1 MSDGVA
7 APRRRRVV
15 RQAGLFGAAVGVA
28 AAGVAVGVAAERL
41 LLRRRSVAPPADP
54 LATESFGALPY
65 DETLAVTTADGL
77 DLHVEIVEPN
87 DGIDLDFGMPGPAEP
102 TLIFIHG
109 FCLDMGTFHFQRTAL
124 TRRGDYRMVFYDQPG
139 HGRSDKLRQGEYT
152 LDALGEALKLVIQAT
167 VPADGPIVLIG
178 HSMGGMTIMA
188 LAELYP
194 ELFQERVRGVVFIS
208 TSAGKLDEVTFGMP
222 DFLARFSRP
231 LVPVIT
237 GAGRL
242 TGGVIDSVRRSGA
255 VEDLALALTRRYG
268 FGTAA
273 PSPALV
279 NYVEQM
285 NARTGTEVVARYLR
299 AVYTHARYPAL
310 EALKQTKT
318 LVICGEKDKLTPPDH
333 SAEICRILPDARFV
347 PVPDAGHVALLERP
361 DIVNAALVS
370 FLEQID

>member
-1 MSDGVA
+1 MSERQRRA
-7 APRRRRVV
+7 AQR
-15 RQAGLFGAAVGVA
+15 AGLLGAAVGVA
-28 AAGVAVGVAAERL
+28 AAGVAAGVAAERM
-41 LLRRRSVAPPADP
+41 LLRRRPPAALADP
-54 LATESFGALPY
+54 LLAEPFGALPY

-87 DGIDLDFGMPGPAEP
+87 DGIDLDFGMADKVEP
-102 TLIFIHG
+102 TLVFVHG

-139 HGRSDKLRQGEYT
+139 HGRSAKLGQGEYT
-152 LDALGEALKLVIQAT
+152 LDGLGEALKLVLDAT
-167 VPADGPIVLIG
+167 VPDDGPVVLIG

-194 ELFQERVRGVVFIS
+194 ELFVDRVRGVVFVS

-242 TGGVIDSVRRSGA
+242 TGGVIDSLRRSTP
-255 VEDLALALTRRYG
+255 VENLALLLTRRYG
-268 FGTAA
+268 FGTAR

-279 NYVEQM
+279 HYVEQM
-285 NARTGTEVVARYLR
+285 NSRTGTEVVARYLR

-310 EALKQTKT
+310 EALKRVPT
-318 LVICGEKDKLTPPDH
+318 LVLVGEKDKLTPPEH
-333 SAEICRILPDARFV
+333 SAEICRALPDARFV

-361 DIVNAALVS
+361 DVVNAALIG
-370 FLEQID
+370 FLEQLD

>member
-7 APRRRRVV
+7 TPRRRRVV

-41 LLRRRSVAPPADP
+41 LLRRRSVAPPADA
-54 LATESFGALPY
+54 LAAEPFGALPY

-87 DGIDLDFGMPGPAEP
+87 DGIDLDFGMSGPAEP

-139 HGRSDKLRQGEYT
+139 HGRSEKLRQGEYS
-152 LDALGEALKLVIQAT
+152 LDALGEALKLVIDQT
-167 VPADGPIVLIG
+167 VAADGPIVLIG

-194 ELFQERVRGVVFIS
+194 ELFQDRVRAVVFIS
-208 TSAGKLDEVTFGMP
+208 TSAGKLDEVTLGMP

-231 LVPVIT
+231 LIPVIT

-242 TGGVIDSVRRSGA
+242 SGGVIDSVRRSGA

-318 LVICGEKDKLTPPDH
+318 LVICGEKDKLTPPEH

>member
-1 MSDGVA
+1 
-7 APRRRRVV
+7 
-15 RQAGLFGAAVGVA
+15 
-28 AAGVAVGVAAERL
+28 
-41 LLRRRSVAPPADP
+41 
-54 LATESFGALPY
+54 
-65 DETLAVTTADGL
+65 
-77 DLHVEIVEPN
+77 
-87 DGIDLDFGMPGPAEP
+87 
-102 TLIFIHG
+102 
-109 FCLDMGTFHFQRTAL
+109 
-124 TRRGDYRMVFYDQPG
+124 
-139 HGRSDKLRQGEYT
+139 
-152 LDALGEALKLVIQAT
+152 LGEALKRVIDET
-167 VPADGPIVLIG
+167 VPADGPMVLIG

-194 ELFQERVRGVVFIS
+194 ELFLERVRGVVFIS

-242 TGGVIDSVRRSGA
+242 TGGAIDNLRRSGA

-268 FGTAA
+268 FGTAT

-285 NARTGTEVVARYLR
+285 NSRTGTEVVARYLR

-318 LVICGEKDKLTPPDH
+318 LVICGDKDKLTPPEH
-333 SAEICRILPDARFV
+333 SEEICRILPDARFV

-361 DIVNAALVS
+361 DVVNAALVS

>member
-1 MSDGVA
+1 MRSQNV

-15 RQAGLFGAAVGVA
+15 RQAGLFGAAIGVA

-54 LATESFGALPY
+54 LAAEPFGALPY
-65 DETLAVTTADGL
+65 DETLTVTTADGL

-87 DGIDLDFGMPGPAEP
+87 DGIDLDFGMAGPTEP

-152 LDALGEALKLVIQAT
+152 LNALGEALKLVIAET
-167 VPADGPIVLIG
+167 VPEDGPIVLIG

-194 ELFQERVRGVVFIS
+194 ELFQDRVRAVVFIS
-208 TSAGKLDEVTFGMP
+208 TSAGKLDEVTLGMP

-231 LVPVIT
+231 LIPVIT

-242 TGGVIDSVRRSGA
+242 SGGVIDSVRRSGA

-285 NARTGTEVVARYLR
+285 NSRTGTEVVARYLR

-318 LVICGEKDKLTPPDH
+318 LVICGDKDKLTPPEH

-361 DIVNAALVS
+361 DIVNAALLS

>member
-1 MSDGVA
+1 VTEPN
-7 APRRRRVV
+7 APVRRRKVV
-15 RQAGLFGAAVGVA
+15 RQAGLLGAAIGVA
-28 AAGVAVGVAAERL
+28 AAGVAAGVAAERL
-41 LLRRRSVAPPADP
+41 LLRRRSTGVPVDP
-54 LATESFGALPY
+54 LAAEPFGTLPY
-65 DETLAVTTADGL
+65 DETLTVTTADGL
-77 DLHVEIVEPN
+77 DLYVEIVEPN
-87 DGIDLDFGMPGPAEP
+87 DGIDLDFGPTGVAEP
-102 TLIFIHG
+102 TLVFIHG

-139 HGRSDKLRQGEYT
+139 HGRSDKLRHGEYT
-152 LDALGEALKLVIQAT
+152 LDALGEALKLVIEET
-167 VPADGPIVLIG
+167 VPADGPVVLIG

-194 ELFQERVRGVVFIS
+194 ELFVERVRGVVFIS
-208 TSAGKLDEVTFGMP
+208 TSAGKLDEVTLGMP

-242 TGGVIDSVRRSGA
+242 TGGVIDSLRRSGA

-268 FGTAA
+268 FGTGA

-285 NARTGTEVVARYLR
+285 NSRTGTEVVARYLR

-310 EALKQTKT
+310 EALKQSKT
-318 LVICGEKDKLTPPDH
+318 LVICGGRDKLTPPEH

-361 DIVNAALVS
+361 DVVNAALVS